1 MKRKTR
7 QEELVDKVSKR
18 LNYLEKR
25 MLSPVGKLSDA
36 EYEEIQAEAIKLRK
50 VLKML

>member
-7 QEELVDKVSKR
+7 QEELVHKVKTR

-25 MLSPVGKLSDA
+25 MLSPDNKLSDT
-36 EYEEIQAEAIKLRK
+36 EYEEIQAEAIKLRD